1 MTSQR
6 DYRLELRQSSTFAG
20 VSSILVKSS
29 IISGLNPEQRIYRP
43 KKVTT
48 IFCICNQPVRHL
60 VPMAWHTAH

>member
-29 IISGLNPEQRIYRP
+29 IISGINPEQRIYRQLYS
-43 KKVTT
+43 VYA
-48 IFCICNQPVRHL
+48 INQVRHL
-60 VPMAWHTAH
+60 VPVVWYTAH

>member
-29 IISGLNPEQRIYRP
+29 IISGINPEQRIYRQLYS
-43 KKVTT
+43 VYA
-48 IFCICNQPVRHL
+48 INQSDTLSLWCGTRPID
-60 VPMAWHTAH
+60 T